1 MIELVFYHKI
11 LSKKHW
17 TKYDHS
23 SSQKKAICRQKNHGE
38 QHIIHLQDD
47 QKLRHTRCTL
57 WMYLKDIRSDK
68 VKCDLDTARET
79 HLALRATKTATQK
92 NEQTNEK
99 KKCER
104 MEEKAKG

>member
-1 MIELVFYHKI
+1 MITPIENK
-11 LSKKHW
+11 
-17 TKYDHS
+17 
-23 SSQKKAICRQKNHGE
+23 KKAICRQKNHGE

-92 NEQTNEK
+92 MNRQMK

-104 MEEKAKG
+104 MEEKTKG